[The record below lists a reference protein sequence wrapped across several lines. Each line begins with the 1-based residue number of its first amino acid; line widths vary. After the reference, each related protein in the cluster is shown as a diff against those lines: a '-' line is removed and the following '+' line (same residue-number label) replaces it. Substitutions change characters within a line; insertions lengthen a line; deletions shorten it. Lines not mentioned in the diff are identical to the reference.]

1 MMKRNLLQV
10 VLFCLAAL
18 TALAT
23 PTECALPRSVQTALG
38 DKWRGWRL
46 LQLAD
51 LRSDDQTLWR
61 EHPQNG
67 KHCPGMNQGK
77 FDGLRAGFVFTL
89 VNGSEEQVVMVAT
102 QNHHGFAVTL
112 LSQPM
117 KVPYFSVV
125 NVFPP
130 GKYKDFYTRKP
141 TQIRADSA
149 AVEAI
154 EASITLF
161 YFDGGGWKSLLISD

>member
-1 MMKRNLLQV
+1 MWLIV
-10 VLFCLAAL
+10 VFCFTAIP
-18 TALAT
+18 ALAT
-23 PTECALPRSVQTALG
+23 PTECVLPWPVQAALG
-38 DKWRGWRL
+38 DRWSGWRL

-61 EHPQNG
+61 EHSLNG

-77 FDGLRAGFVFTL
+77 FDGLHTGFLFAL
-89 VNGSEEQVVMVAT
+89 GRESEEEVVIIAT
-102 QNHHGFAVTL
+102 PNGDSFTITVLAK
-112 LSQPM
+112 PM

-130 GKYKDFYTRKP
+130 GKYKDFYTGRAI
-141 TQIRADSA
+141 QVRADSA
-149 AVEAI
+149 AMEAI

-161 YFDGGGWKSLLISD
+161 YFERGRWQSLQLSD